1 VRGKDRHAEIETA
14 VRDADKR
21 FRLEMTVLAGKL
33 QRRLSP
39 EEFEDVWDSVFQ
51 LTLAC
56 TERTVAEVRRDIFS
70 DDKNVFR

>member
-1 VRGKDRHAEIETA
+1 MRGKDRHAEIETA

-39 EEFEDVWDSVFQ
+39 EEFADVWDSVFQ

-70 DDKNVFR
+70 DDKNAFR

>member
-1 VRGKDRHAEIETA
+1 MRGKDRHAEIETA

-39 EEFEDVWDSVFQ
+39 EEFADVWDSVFQ

-70 DDKNVFR
+70 RA